1 MRKDHYRVRPEPR
14 MCALFEAHWRPW
26 WWPLW
31 WWPLSAFPTSR
42 ERCEQLCI
50 THARARSCGHRP
62 DTFDPYSRILQE
74 DLEESATALR
84 KLGPEALTPGRPRAG
99 HPS

>member
-1 MRKDHYRVRPEPR
+1 MRKDHYRVYSEPR
-14 MCALFEAHWRPW
+14 IGALFEAHWRPW

-31 WWPLSAFPTSR
+31 WWPLSDFPTSR

-50 THARARSCGHRP
+50 AHARARSCGHHP

-74 DLEESATALR
+74 DLEES
-84 KLGPEALTPGRPRAG
+84 EALLRRAQRQPLPPPRE
-99 HPS
+99 P